1 MEEGEFVLYQ
11 KIKEIAKEKG
21 IAISELERKCKFS
34 QGSVCKWNEVNPSFN
49 RVVSVAECLEVP
61 ISELANTTK
70 IRKDDAN
77 E

>member
-1 MEEGEFVLYQ
+1 MLYE
-11 KIKEIAKEKG
+11 KVKAAAKEKG
-21 IAISELERKCKFS
+21 ISISQIERMCKLS
-34 QGSVCKWNEVNPSFN
+34 QGSICKWNAVNPSFD

-70 IRKDDAN
+70 TRKDDVN